1 MRGLKVLQRRILMK
15 TARLLVDFCLLFL
28 LGCSQTRQSTQPSD
42 EKTLQLYLAAR
53 KCYSEQRLDTALDL
67 LLENHEQAPNFIQ
80 NSFLLGKVYYF
91 KSDFPQAEY
100 YWEYTLK
107 INPYHLDARKW
118 LARLFLQQDRTE
130 EAGNI
135 LADALTVSSEDPELL
150 ILMAMVKRKQEDL
163 AGAIEL
169 YQKSQA
175 FTVRLS
181 EASIG
186 LAEIY
191 YGFGLK
197 DRAELELKKA
207 LHLLGDDS
215 SISLSI
221 ATTLELLEQ
230 ADGREVAP

>member
-1 MRGLKVLQRRILMK
+1 MRQHLILMK
-15 TARLLVDFCLLFL
+15 TAKLFVVSCLVFL
-28 LGCSQTRQSTQPSD
+28 LGCSQTKQSTQPT
-42 EKTLQLYLAAR
+42 EENTLQLYLAAR
-53 KCYSEQRLDTALDL
+53 KYYSEQRLDAALEL
-67 LLENHEQAPNFIQ
+67 LLENQEQAPDFIQ

-91 KSDFPQAEY
+91 KNDFPQAENC
-100 YWEYTLK
+100 WQQALK
-107 INPYHLDARKW
+107 INPCYLDTRKW

-130 EAGNI
+130 EAGSI
-135 LADALTVSSEDPELL
+135 LADALAVSSEDPELL
-150 ILMAMVKRKQEDL
+150 ILMAKVKRKQEDL

-175 FTVRLS
+175 FTERLS

-207 LHLLGDDS
+207 LALLGDDS
-215 SISLSI
+215 GISLSI
-221 ATTLELLEQ
+221 ATTLDLLEQ
-230 ADGREVAP
+230 ADGREGAP